1 MFPLHTVLFPHML
14 LPLHVFEDRYR
25 LLTRDC
31 LDGDSEFGVVLIE
44 RGSEVGGD
52 DERCNVG
59 TVARILQADELD
71 DGRWV
76 MVTAGLQRFR
86 VLEWLNGNGPYP
98 QADIELLDD
107 PEPEPSASELRDQ
120 SVKAIRR
127 MAAMSAELGEP
138 APPLNLELSEQLN
151 AASYQACAAA
161 APIGT
166 WDRQKLLE
174 IDDTVTRFRRLL
186 EMLSE
191 HNEFL
196 HARLAAG

>member
-1 MFPLHTVLFPHML
+1 
-14 LPLHVFEDRYR
+14 
-25 LLTRDC
+25 
-31 LDGDSEFGVVLIE
+31 
-44 RGSEVGGD
+44 
-52 DERCNVG
+52 
-59 TVARILQADELD
+59 
-71 DGRWV
+71 
-76 MVTAGLQRFR
+76 
-86 VLEWLNGNGPYP
+86 
-98 QADIELLDD
+98 
-107 PEPEPSASELRDQ
+107 
-120 SVKAIRR
+120 
-127 MAAMSAELGEP
+127 MSAELGEP

>member
-86 VLEWLNGNGPYP
+86 VLEWLNENPYP

>member
-25 LLTRDC
+25 RLTRAV
-31 LDGDSEFGVVLIE
+31 LEGDSEFGVVLIE

-52 DERCNVG
+52 DERCSIG

-76 MVTAGLQRFR
+76 MVTAGMQRLR
-86 VLEWLNGNGPYP
+86 VLDWLENDAYP
-98 QADIELLDD
+98 QATVELLQD
-107 PEPEPSASELRDQ
+107 PEPPDSARELREDCL
-120 SVKAIRR
+120 KAIRR
-127 MAAMSAELGEP
+127 MAALSAELGDP
-138 APPLNLELSEQLN
+138 APPLNLEFSEQVN

-174 IDDTVTRFRRLL
+174 IDDTVSRFRQLL
-186 EMLSE
+186 QMLAE